1 MPNVVNLKAIQ
12 SEKAT
17 YRFTYESDFFEHKD
31 NSLVSGGKLDVLL
44 DVVENKAEN
53 VFNVHLSI
61 DGYVVTQCDRC
72 LAELKCPVHTQPDVQ
87 VKFGDENDDDEDIVI
102 VNEREGMLEVD
113 NLVYDYAVLSI
124 PIHSI
129 HPEGECDEAM
139 MQRLNQFLVDQE

>member
-53 VFNVHLSI
+53 VFNVHLTI
-61 DGYVVTQCDRC
+61 DADEVTQSDRC
-72 LAELKCPVHTQPDVQ
+72 KAE
-87 VKFGDENDDDEDIVI
+87 
-102 VNEREGMLEVD
+102 
-113 NLVYDYAVLSI
+113 
-124 PIHSI
+124 
-129 HPEGECDEAM
+129 
-139 MQRLNQFLVDQE
+139 

>member
-87 VKFGDENDDDEDIVI
+87 VQFGDDG
-102 VNEREGMLEVD
+102 RECVKGIIGWTIMLFFPFRYIRYILMVS
-113 NLVYDYAVLSI
+113 VTR
-124 PIHSI
+124 
-129 HPEGECDEAM
+129 
-139 MQRLNQFLVDQE
+139 Q